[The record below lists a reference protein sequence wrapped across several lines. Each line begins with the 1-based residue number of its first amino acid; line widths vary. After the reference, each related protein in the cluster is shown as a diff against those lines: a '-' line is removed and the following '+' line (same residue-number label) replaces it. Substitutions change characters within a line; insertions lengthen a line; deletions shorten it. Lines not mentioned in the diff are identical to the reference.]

1 MERGRGGR
9 RGRRRGGRGHADAGA
24 RGRGYADAGALAEGR
39 RWPGLG
45 DAEARGCGWPG
56 LGDARAPGRAQTPA
70 AAIPTASASESA
82 TGKPVRARLARLW
95 EPPV

>member
-1 MERGRGGR
+1 
-9 RGRRRGGRGHADAGA
+9 GA
-24 RGRGYADAGALAEGR
+24 RGPEVAGGTRMRAPGAEGR
-39 RWPGLG
+39 
-45 DAEARGCGWPG
+45 GWPG
-56 LGDARAPGRAQTPA
+56 LGSADARGGRGLGDAHAPGRAQTPA